1 MRVDAVFEG
10 GGMKGIALIG
20 AITAMEQHGYQ
31 WESVAGTSAGSIVAA
46 LLAAGYRH
54 QELREIFETLNYL
67 QFLKRKGLSRIPYL
81 GSCYNLIVQKGLYP
95 SDEIERFVSQL
106 LRKKG
111 IRTFGDLPKEKL
123 RIIASDISA
132 GTMLTLPDDLPDFEI
147 KPETFPIAKAVRM
160 SCAIPYFFQPYF
172 LYKNKTPH
180 IIVDGGL
187 LSNFPVWLFDSKESP
202 LWPTFG
208 FRLNDESVP
217 VRPQTVKSLYGLSKA
232 LLMTMMDAHDR
243 FHVKKAEAVRTV
255 FIPTKGYS
263 SIDFHLTAAQRQEL
277 FDSGKKAAEDFL
289 NKWDFNKYITAYR
302 SEKNNSFLV

>member
-20 AITAMEQHGYQ
+20 AITAMEQNGYQ

-54 QELREIFETLNYL
+54 QELRGIFETLNYL
-67 QFLKRKGLSRIPYL
+67 QFLKRKGWSRVPYV
-81 GSCYNLIVQKGLYP
+81 GSFYNLLVQKGLYP
-95 SDEIERFVSQL
+95 SDEIERFVGQL

-132 GTMLTLPDDLPDFEI
+132 GAMLTLPDDLPYFGTD
-147 KPETFPIAKAVRM
+147 PATFPIAKAVRM

-187 LSNFPVWLFDSKESP
+187 LSKFPVWLFDSKDKP

-208 FRLNDESVP
+208 FRLNDETVP
-217 VRPQTVKSLYGLSKA
+217 VRPQSVKSLYGFTKS
-232 LLMTMMDAHDR
+232 LLMTMIDAHDR
-243 FHVKKAEAVRTV
+243 FHVKRAEAVRTV

-263 SIDFHLTAAQRQEL
+263 AIDFHLNAAQRQEL

-289 NKWDFNKYITAYR
+289 NTWDFNQYVTAFR
-302 SEKNNSFLV
+302 SEKITAF